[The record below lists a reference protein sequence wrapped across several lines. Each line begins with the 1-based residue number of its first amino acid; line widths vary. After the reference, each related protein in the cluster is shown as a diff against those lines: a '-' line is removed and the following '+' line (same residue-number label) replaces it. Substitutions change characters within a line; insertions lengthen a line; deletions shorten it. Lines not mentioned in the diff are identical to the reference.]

1 MKSLHPMLKIQGI
14 KTMLYLMLLI
24 FFCTAFVFSMLGVG
38 GDSLTFLSSTGW
50 VLISR
55 LS

>member
-1 MKSLHPMLKIQGI
+1 MKILHSMLRIQGI
-14 KTMLYLMLLI
+14 KNMLYLVPLI

-38 GDSLTFLSSTGW
+38 GDSLTFLSSTGC

-55 LS
+55 A